1 MGIRSTEGGKMDPYS
16 IIESWESGQH
26 PTVDETEAVLAYNDP
41 EFNSSLYQA
50 ASRVR
55 DKTFGKS
62 IFMYGFVYFSTYCKN
77 NCNFCYFR
85 RSNSINRYR
94 KTKEEVLE
102 IATGLENA
110 GINLVDLTMG
120 EDPQLYADDYQ
131 DIVDL
136 VKNVREV
143 VDTGIMIS
151 PGAVSRSTMPKLRMA
166 GADFFAVYQETAN
179 RELFSKL
186 RVEQDYDFR
195 MNQRIWAK
203 EAGMLVEDGML
214 VGIGETPRDRAE
226 HIKIMGEMGCEQ
238 IRAMTFIPQKGT
250 PLQNVAPPVDYTDEL
265 KAIAVMRLTYPDV
278 LIPATLDVEGIAGLK
293 SRVDAGASVIT
304 SIVPPN
310 IGLAGVA
317 QPEFDIDD
325 GHRSLDY
332 VRSIA
337 ESLGRREATMKEF
350 KDYCESHRPKER
362 IKC

>member
-1 MGIRSTEGGKMDPYS
+1 MDPYS

-41 EFNSSLYQA
+41 DFNSALYDV

-85 RSNSINRYR
+85 RSNAIDRYR
-94 KTKEEVLE
+94 KNKEEVLE
-102 IATGLENA
+102 IAKGLEQA

-120 EDPQLYADDYQ
+120 EDPQLYADDYRGII
-131 DIVDL
+131 DIVKD
-136 VKNVREV
+136 VRNT

-151 PGAVSRSTMPKLRMA
+151 PGAVSRSTMPKLRKA
-166 GADFFAVYQETAN
+166 GADILAVYQETAN
-179 RELFSKL
+179 RDLFAKL

-195 MNQRIWAK
+195 MNQRIWAR
-203 EAGMLVEDGML
+203 EAGMLTEDGML
-214 VGIGETPRDRAE
+214 VGIGDTPRDRAE
-226 HIKIMGEMGCEQ
+226 HIKIMGDMKCNQ
-238 IRAMTFIPQKGT
+238 VRAMTFIPQKGT
-250 PLQNVAPPVDYTDEL
+250 PLQDIAPPVDYTDEL
-265 KAIAVMRLTYPDV
+265 KAIAVMRLTYPDA
-278 LIPATLDVEGIAGLK
+278 LIPASLDVEGVAGLK
-293 SRVDAGASVIT
+293 SRVAAGASVIT

-317 QPEFDIDD
+317 NPEFDIND

-332 VRSIA
+332 VRKLA

-350 KDYCESHRPKER
+350 HDYYESHRPEEVM
-362 IKC
+362 KC

>member
-1 MGIRSTEGGKMDPYS
+1 MDPYS
-16 IIESWESGQH
+16 IIENWESGQH
-26 PTVDETEAVLAYNDP
+26 PTVDETVAVLAYNDP
-41 EFNSSLYQA
+41 EFDSALYGA

-55 DKTFGKS
+55 DRTFGKS
-62 IFMYGFVYFSTYCKN
+62 IFMYGFVYFSTYCRN

-85 RSNSINRYR
+85 RSNPINRYR

-102 IATGLENA
+102 IAKGLENA

-120 EDPQLYADDYQ
+120 EDPLLYADDYHGII
-131 DIVDL
+131 DI
-136 VKNVREV
+136 VKNVRDT

-151 PGAVSRSTMPKLRMA
+151 PGAVSRSAMPKLRKA

-179 RELFSKL
+179 RELFSGL
-186 RVEQDYDFR
+186 RIEQDYDLR

-214 VGIGETPRDRAE
+214 VGVGETPRDRAE
-226 HIKIMGEMGCEQ
+226 HIRIMGETGCDQ

-250 PLQNVAPPVDYTDEL
+250 PLQNVDPPTDYTDEL
-265 KAIAVMRLTYPDV
+265 KAIAVMRLTYPDA
-278 LIPATLDVEGIAGLK
+278 LIPASLDVEGIGGLK

-332 VRSIA
+332 VRGIA
-337 ESLGRREATMKEF
+337 ESIGRREATLKEF
-350 KDYCESHRPKER
+350 KDYCESHRPQER
-362 IKC
+362 IGC